1 MYTDEKLRE
10 YLDEITDPEL
20 GIGIVEL
27 GLIRTIAIL
36 FDGEV
41 PEETKIV
48 MTLTTPLCPYADV
61 IIEQVETVITVNG
74 FGVPNVE
81 VSFDPPW
88 EATPQL
94 RDILGI

>member
-1 MYTDEKLRE
+1 MYSEEKLRE
-10 YLDEITDPEL
+10 YLDEVTDPEL

-27 GLIRTIAIL
+27 GLIRTISII
-36 FDGEV
+36 FNGDV

-61 IIEQVETVITVNG
+61 IIEQVETTITVNG

-88 EATPQL
+88 EATSQL
-94 RDILGI
+94 RAILGV